1 MKNDI
6 AKGILTNGLA
16 QISIKVIRV
25 IDQLLLVPFF
35 LLYWGASYY
44 GEWLTLSVIPSI
56 LGFSDLGVGTSA
68 ANSFV
73 LAYAAGNR
81 QQAANIRRSG
91 LLIISFAV
99 LFGTVLTILILFIT
113 NELNLFEK
121 SLISA
126 NEAITAVSLLMI
138 AKLVYFY
145 NHFVEGCFRGARKAA
160 LGAFLYSGYSVANIL
175 VGLCVLYGGGGVVGY
190 AFSQFIVSISYT
202 ILYFIIGNKQID
214 LIGFNG
220 HIVASDLKNILL
232 KGLGYMMNP
241 IWCSIY
247 FQGSTFVVRL
257 TLGSEAVTIFNTM
270 RTACRSISQLF
281 NVINGSVLP
290 ELQYEYARS
299 NMQIVH
305 RLFRLSIL
313 TSFSIGV
320 LGTILLFI
328 FGIDLYNLWTQSV
341 LSVSNRIWYTFVVGI
356 LFNGVWWTAIV
367 AYSVANKPSHFA
379 IASTITACL
388 SLVISYLLS
397 LYWGLWGFVLGTT
410 LFDFIMML
418 YIFPDSC
425 GLLGMRI
432 NDFFAHVAEDC
443 NFIKDKYIKIR
454 HV

>member
-44 GEWLTLSVIPSI
+44 GEWLTLSIIPSI

-126 NEAITAVSLLMI
+126 NEAIPAVSLLMI

-160 LGAFLYSGYSVANIL
+160 LGAFLYSGYYVANIL

-290 ELQYEYARS
+290 ELQYEYGMG
-299 NMQIVH
+299 NVQVVH
-305 RLFRLSIL
+305 RLFRISML
-313 TSFSIGV
+313 TSIAIGII
-320 LGTILLFI
+320 GTILLCLYGLDI
-328 FGIDLYNLWTQSV
+328 YNLWTKNI
-341 LSVSNRIWYTFVVGI
+341 LYVSNYVWYTFVFGI

-367 AYSVANKPSHFA
+367 AYSVTNKPYHFGF
-379 IASTITACL
+379 ASIITACL
-388 SLVISYLLS
+388 SLAVSYLLS
-397 LYWGLWGFVLGTT
+397 IHIGLWGAVMGTV
-410 LFDFIMML
+410 LFDLIMML
-418 YIFPDSC
+418 YILPDSC
-425 GLLGMRI
+425 HLLGMRI
-432 NDFFAHVAEDC
+432 KDIFTHVNEDYLL
-443 NFIKDKYIKIR
+443 IKNR
-454 HV
+454 FVR

>member
-1 MKNDI
+1 MKNSI
-6 AKGILTNGLA
+6 VKGIVSNGLA
-16 QISIKVIRV
+16 QITIKVVRLL
-25 IDQLLLVPFF
+25 DQLLLVPFF

-44 GEWLTLSVIPSI
+44 GEWLTLTIIPSI
-56 LGFSDLGVGTSA
+56 LGFSELGVGTSA

-73 LAYAAGNR
+73 LAYAAGNQ
-81 QQAANIRRSG
+81 QQAANIRKSG

-160 LGAFLYSGYSVANIL
+160 LGAFLYSGYYVANIL

-290 ELQYEYARS
+290 ELQYEYGMG
-299 NMQIVH
+299 NVQVVH
-305 RLFRLSIL
+305 RLFRISML
-313 TSFSIGV
+313 TSIAIGII
-320 LGTILLFI
+320 GTILLCLYGLDI
-328 FGIDLYNLWTQSV
+328 YNLWTKNI
-341 LSVSNRIWYTFVVGI
+341 LYVSNYVWYTFVFGI

-367 AYSVANKPSHFA
+367 AYSVTNKPYHFGF
-379 IASTITACL
+379 ASIITACL
-388 SLVISYLLS
+388 SLAVSYLLS
-397 LYWGLWGFVLGTT
+397 IHIGLWGAVMGTV
-410 LFDFIMML
+410 LFDLIMML
-418 YIFPDSC
+418 YILPDSC
-425 GLLGMRI
+425 HLLGMRI
-432 NDFFAHVAEDC
+432 KDIFTHINEDYLL
-443 NFIKDKYIKIR
+443 IKNR
-454 HV
+454 FVR